1 MAAIF
6 YFSLFSF
13 LKFNLSDEYSVT
25 VSVSLSLVA
34 STRAYT
40 AGNRRSSSAC
50 RTQAK
55 GGSSPRHPWSSSTAS
70 LLGAHVQFLAF
81 KVSTFLLYA
90 LQSARQRVLVSALL
104 PSSCRY
110 ASATCAA
117 LTPPPPLLMRYPIRG
132 ATHELRSELPG
143 AAAEKCHSD
152 EVATCDDAFGLRDQR
167 TAGALIHRGGRR
179 YI

>member
-1 MAAIF
+1 MLISEF
-6 YFSLFSF
+6 
-13 LKFNLSDEYSVT
+13 
-25 VSVSLSLVA
+25 SVSDSSRLVRVVRVVVRVVHSLSQ
-34 STRAYT
+34 

-55 GGSSPRHPWSSSTAS
+55 GGSSPRHPWPSSTAS

-81 KVSTFLLYA
+81 KVSTFLLYHT
-90 LQSARQRVLVSALL
+90 LQSARHRELLVSALL

-110 ASATCAA
+110 ASAACAA
-117 LTPPPPLLMRYPIRG
+117 LTPPPPLHTRHPIRG

-167 TAGALIHRGGRR
+167 TAGAIIHRGGRR